1 MTNLPDTMTAITIL
15 EPGGPDMLV
24 PDERPVPFPEE
35 GEILIRVDAA
45 GINRPDILQR
55 QGHYPP
61 PKGAS
66 DLPGLEVSGEVV
78 ATGRNAAVFNVGDH
92 VLALTPGGGYAQF
105 ATVHESNALPVPA
118 GLSQE
123 EAAAVPETFFTVY
136 SNVFDR
142 AGLAA
147 GETFLVHGGASGIG
161 TTAIQ
166 LAKAFGARVF
176 TTVGSKEKKVFCEKL
191 GADLAIDYKSE
202 DFVAVLKDAT
212 SGRGVDVTLDMVGG
226 DYVEKNWKVAAMD
239 GRIVQIAAL
248 NGSSEEV
255 DFRRLMVKRLTHT
268 GSTLRPRSIAFKAA
282 IAEKLKQ
289 RVWPLIEAGKV
300 KPVMDSRFPFTE
312 AAAAHER
319 MESSNHIGK
328 IILTMK

>member
-1 MTNLPDTMTAITIL
+1 MPNLPESMTAITIL
-15 EPGGPDMLV
+15 QPGGPEMLV
-24 PDERPVPFPEE
+24 PEQRPVPFPE
-35 GEILIRVDAA
+35 GSEILIKVHAA

-66 DLPGLEVSGEVV
+66 DLPGLEVSGEIV
-78 ATGRNAAVFNVGDH
+78 ATGRNADAFKIGDQ
-92 VLALTPGGGYAQF
+92 VLALTPGGGYAQY
-105 ATVHESNALPVPA
+105 AIVDESNALSVPT
-118 GLSQE
+118 GVSLE
-123 EAAAVPETFFTVY
+123 EAAAIPETFFTVF

-142 AGLAA
+142 GGLQE
-147 GETFLVHGGASGIG
+147 GETFLVHGGSSGIG

-176 TTVGSKEKKVFCEKL
+176 TTVGSAEKKTFCEEL
-191 GADLAIDYKSE
+191 GAELAIDYKTQ
-202 DFVAVLKDAT
+202 DFVSVLKEAT
-212 SGRGVDVTLDMVGG
+212 SGHGIDVTLDMVGG
-226 DYVEKNWKVAAMD
+226 DYVEKNWKVAATD
-239 GRIVQIAAL
+239 GRIVQIASL

-268 GSTLRPRSIAFKAA
+268 GSTLRPRSVAFKAA
-282 IAEKLKQ
+282 IAENLKRQ
-289 RVWPLIEAGKV
+289 VWPLIEAGTV

-319 MESSNHIGK
+319 MEGSKHIGK
-328 IILTMK
+328 IILTMG